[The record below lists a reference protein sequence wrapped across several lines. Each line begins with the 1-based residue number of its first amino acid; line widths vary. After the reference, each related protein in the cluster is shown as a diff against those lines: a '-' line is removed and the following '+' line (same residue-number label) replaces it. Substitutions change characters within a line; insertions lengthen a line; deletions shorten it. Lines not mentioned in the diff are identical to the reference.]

1 MKESKIVLKLTYHI
15 IFITQNFHIP
25 KSKKRYININSYF
38 FFIYKLCKNYKRK
51 HHTQEILKKN
61 TRAFCEI

>member
-25 KSKKRYININSYF
+25 KSKKRYIHINIQYF
-38 FFIYKLCKNYKRK
+38 VLINYVKIINGNIHRK
-51 HHTQEILKKN
+51 D
-61 TRAFCEI
+61 F